1 MSWGNP
7 AEIETKKRIK
17 VALAAYAYEFL
28 DDPIM
33 PDGMFDELAYS
44 IDLSIPTTNPKMDK
58 WFKENFA
65 PDTGQWI
72 HKHPDKPRLAYILHK
87 RYGKQSAANHYR
99 IIPRK

>member
-7 AEIETKKRIK
+7 TEIETKKRIK
-17 VALAAYAYEFL
+17 VALAAFAYEFL

-44 IDLSIPTTNPKMDK
+44 IDLSVPTTNKKMDA
-58 WFKENFA
+58 WFVENFM
-65 PDTGQWI
+65 PDTGQWV
-72 HKHPDKPRLAYILHK
+72 HKHPDKPRLAYILHQY
-87 RYGKQSAANHYR
+87 YGKESANRYYK